1 MPAPLPAPDPRHLF
15 GDGSPV
21 SMPGNPPGESGRIGS
36 RARRLVGDAAA
47 ARRGTGWDRFRR
59 GVLVAGLLLLAGV
72 PAARAGDCCRKA
84 PAAEAAAA
92 ATALPAG
99 SLYQLEAAYTTD
111 AGRPFRLAELRG
123 RPVVLAMFFAS
134 CNYACPLIVADLT
147 RLHAALP
154 APLRDEV
161 ALVLVSFDV
170 ARDTPEVLARYRA
183 ERLLGPQW
191 TLLRGDDDAVA
202 ELAALLGVKYK
213 QEADGQFAHSNLF
226 TVLDR
231 DGEVVHQR
239 AGLQG
244 GLPEAAAAL
253 VARVR

>member
-1 MPAPLPAPDPRHLF
+1 MRSPALLPAPRHPSGDTSTVALRRDP
-15 GDGSPV
+15 P
-21 SMPGNPPGESGRIGS
+21 
-36 RARRLVGDAAA
+36 RA
-47 ARRGTGWDRFRR
+47 
-59 GVLVAGLLLLAGV
+59 
-72 PAARAGDCCRKA
+72 AARAGRGALAVALALLAATVAPSAVAGECCRKA
-84 PAAEAAAA
+84 PSPAAAVVA
-92 ATALPAG
+92 SALPAG
-99 SLYQLEAAYTTD
+99 SIYQLETAYTTD
-111 AGRPFRLAELRG
+111 TGQPFRLAALRG

-161 ALVLVSFDV
+161 AIVLVSFDV
-170 ARDTPEVLARYRA
+170 ARDTPEVLAKYRA

-191 TLLRGDDDAVA
+191 ILLRGDDDAVA

-226 TVLDR
+226 TILDR
-231 DGEVVHQR
+231 EGEVVHQR